1 MKKFLVTLL
10 LGASFAN
17 AATTQELE
25 RKINILT
32 KEVQDIQSQGLSS
45 RVSLGGYGEI
55 VFKDNSDSNAQW
67 DTLRNVLYVGYKFS
81 DKWSFMTEIEIEHA
95 DEIYTEFA
103 EIRYAHSELLNFKAG
118 LLLSPL
124 GLVNLE
130 HEPTRFI
137 GVNRPEIEKNI
148 IPTTMRENGFGVYG
162 TWKNLD
168 YKYYIMNSLEGWSN
182 ADASGFDADGVRDG
196 RQKGAKAVAG
206 HWSHI
211 LRLDYG
217 FDFGLDL
224 GTSVYV
230 GTTNGDAQ
238 GEHNIYDVH
247 LAYNYKGLMVK
258 ALYVYST
265 LDGKE
270 FSAKSGNVVAD
281 VMQGYYVDLGYN
293 ITHSK
298 TYTIM
303 PYVRYESYNTQD
315 DVDAT
320 VGVADKAN
328 DRTNLTAGV
337 MYKPLDK
344 VSFKADYT
352 KYENA
357 SNVGESE
364 AFNFGIGWEY

>member
-1 MKKFLVTLL
+1 MKKLFIALIAATTV
-10 LGASFAN
+10 S

-25 RKINILT
+25 RRIDILS
-32 KEVQDIQSQGLSS
+32 KEVQSMQSKGLSS
-45 RVSLGGYGEI
+45 KVSLGGYGEI
-55 VFKDNSDSNAQW
+55 IYTDNSEGTSQW
-67 DTLRNVLYVGYKFS
+67 DTLRNVLYVGYQFS

-103 EIRYAHSELLNFKAG
+103 EIRYAHSDLLNFKAG
-118 LLLSPL
+118 LLLTPI
-124 GLVNLE
+124 GIVNTE

-137 GVNRPEIEKNI
+137 GVKRPRLENAI
-148 IPTTMRENGFGVYG
+148 IPTTMRENGVGVYG
-162 TWKNLD
+162 TWNNLE
-168 YKYYIMNSLEGWSN
+168 YKYYIMNSLKSWDGSAGFSEG
-182 ADASGFDADGVRDG
+182 GVRGG
-196 RQKGAKAVAG
+196 RQKGAKALAG
-206 HWSHI
+206 HWSHVA
-211 LRLDYG
+211 RVDYG

-224 GTSVYV
+224 GASLYM

-270 FSAKSGNVVAD
+270 FSAASGNVVAD
-281 VMQGYYVDLGYN
+281 VMQGYYVDLAYN
-293 ITHSK
+293 ITHGK
-298 TYTIM
+298 TYSIM

-315 DVDAT
+315 DVDAS

-328 DRTNLTAGV
+328 DKENITAGI

-344 VSFKADYT
+344 VSFKADFT
-352 KYENA
+352 KLNNA
-357 SNVGESE
+357 SNAGESE
-364 AFNFGIGWEY
+364 EVNFGIGWEY

>member
-182 ADASGFDADGVRDG
+182 ADASGFDADGVVMAVKKVL
-196 RQKGAKAVAG
+196 RQLLVTG
-206 HWSHI
+206 HI
-211 LRLDYG
+211 
-217 FDFGLDL
+217 F
-224 GTSVYV
+224 
-230 GTTNGDAQ
+230 
-238 GEHNIYDVH
+238 
-247 LAYNYKGLMVK
+247 
-258 ALYVYST
+258 
-265 LDGKE
+265 
-270 FSAKSGNVVAD
+270 
-281 VMQGYYVDLGYN
+281 
-293 ITHSK
+293 
-298 TYTIM
+298 
-303 PYVRYESYNTQD
+303 
-315 DVDAT
+315 
-320 VGVADKAN
+320 
-328 DRTNLTAGV
+328 
-337 MYKPLDK
+337 
-344 VSFKADYT
+344 
-352 KYENA
+352 
-357 SNVGESE
+357 
-364 AFNFGIGWEY
+364 